1 MKESVK
7 EKLPRM
13 CVQCTS
19 NSHRNCS
26 GNEKSG
32 RFVLGVPSRGN
43 FKSQYSGS
51 SFSKSGS
58 GGGTQRPSCSS
69 HPIYPTRASHVVQS
83 DKVVSRSSKRSVCY
97 NYGQPGHYRRDY
109 LLLIPENNTIQKTT
123 SQTGSQQPKTT
134 RTRGEGSSG
143 VKQKGLVGSRQ
154 EWKVFAMTQ

>member
-1 MKESVK
+1 
-7 EKLPRM
+7 M